1 MEKISSPNF
10 SVLKMV
16 LQINGVLP
24 SSFSEVEFAE
34 LDDCLLVG
42 RVCFYRL
49 LQQDSTLRLEPGRE
63 GREGEAGRR
72 RGTEFV
78 KKRERDAPTLSVV
91 AGF

>member
-49 LQQDSTLRLEPGRE
+49 LQQDSTLVSGSWFLRE
-63 GREGEAGRR
+63 GDSLQIVVEDRSSDVLGSRSSEA
-72 RGTEFV
+72 
-78 KKRERDAPTLSVV
+78 
-91 AGF
+91 